1 MPDKM
6 TPQQRHN
13 CMSHIRSADTKP
25 EMIVRRWLWAHGYR
39 YRLHVRRLPGT
50 PDIVLHRYHTVININ
65 GCFWHGH
72 SDCSHF
78 RLPHTNVAFWRD
90 KIDRNRERDAA
101 NADRLSHMGW
111 WVITIWECQLEPKNR
126 KATLVNLSRQLS
138 SIYLRICGAKIG
150 YETLQNDAERQQ
162 MAAEQAVAYG
172 SDDDK

>member
-90 KIDRNRERDAA
+90 KIDRNRERDAI

-126 KATLVNLSRQLS
+126 RATLVNLSRQLS

-172 SDDDK
+172 SDDDN